1 MEQSRGSSAESSA
14 CTAPEW
20 GRQHEHEQQAGGGAT
35 TSSSGSSPTAA
46 SSTMRGW
53 WLGWGRAVA
62 GTAKLCLGVGLPTTH
77 AAAPAEEGGWWRACW
92 AGRAAVVAV
101 VALAVAEQAATSLV
115 GPLTGQFYA
124 LLTSV
129 NDDHHQQRGAG
140 WPPLSFV
147 GFLAHA
153 AAVLLLVASL
163 RALAQAVVG
172 YVGAA
177 CRRALTGRMHARYFE
192 GNTYHLL
199 HLRPSPVDNP
209 DQRIAQDVQL
219 LTSSFGQ
226 LVYSCATVPIQM
238 GYYGYKTGELLGWW
252 GPFAVLAYFLVGTS
266 ISRWLAGPIVARV
279 YAQEAAEGDFR
290 YTHTRV
296 RTHSEAIAFFGGH
309 DAEARMAAR
318 DFGRLYSATLAVIRR
333 QLLLTCSTEAFSY
346 LGSILNFALL
356 ALPVFAGSY
365 ADLTAPQL
373 AAKISESSFVT
384 LYLIFAFTSVIQLF
398 TLLSNLVG
406 YYARV
411 HDLLAEME
419 HLHTLQRE
427 RRKLRHVVP
436 AEEGGL
442 AVRFEDVSYSTPT
455 SPPIPLVQDLSFEVR
470 PGHNL
475 LIMGPS
481 GSGKSSLLRVLR
493 GLWPT
498 ERGSVV
504 MPSAVAGRS
513 VRERAGPYCYND
525 YYCYYTSG
533 LWSPPPAAVTAS
545 SSSSTFSSSSWGYAT
560 LASSV
565 WGAEGEDD
573 EEEEEEER
581 GSTGAEDDGEEGGG
595 ASVFFIPQLPYV
607 FKGTL
612 VENLAYPFFALF
624 DSPRRRGSP
633 GECNDRHGPRHHR
646 SALPHHHH
654 ATDGAA
660 GGGGGGGREGDSDG
674 EHGSGDEELPLRSQ
688 QQQQRHHHH
697 HHRHRHL
704 RPAEKKSSRS
714 MWGLWRPRQRPSAA
728 AAAARDNHQQQQAEA
743 EAEAEEVLN
752 ARRVGWERV
761 REALEMAGLELLCE
775 RYGREALFTRR
786 QEWDGV
792 LSPGEQQR
800 LNFARLF
807 LRLLLLR
814 PASSSSSSSQS
825 TAAGSS
831 SRSSSREE
839 GGTGRARRP
848 VFAVLDEATSFMD
861 EAMER
866 RIYRQCEQEGVTL
879 ISVGHRSSLRA
890 YHRFLLLLRPAAA
903 SAARSTTSGGS
914 SSHRDDDD
922 DDALPTAHHHHRAGL
937 RTGPAAAAHRV
948 GGQGDS
954 DGHEEEEGWNNGEA
968 GTHEGSSSWTL
979 LPLVHDDGA
988 IDPASSSSW

>member
-1 MEQSRGSSAESSA
+1 
-14 CTAPEW
+14 
-20 GRQHEHEQQAGGGAT
+20 
-35 TSSSGSSPTAA
+35 
-46 SSTMRGW
+46 
-53 WLGWGRAVA
+53 
-62 GTAKLCLGVGLPTTH
+62 
-77 AAAPAEEGGWWRACW
+77 
-92 AGRAAVVAV
+92 
-101 VALAVAEQAATSLV
+101 
-115 GPLTGQFYA
+115 
-124 LLTSV
+124 
-129 NDDHHQQRGAG
+129 
-140 WPPLSFV
+140 
-147 GFLAHA
+147 
-153 AAVLLLVASL
+153 
-163 RALAQAVVG
+163 
-172 YVGAA
+172 
-177 CRRALTGRMHARYFE
+177 
-192 GNTYHLL
+192 
-199 HLRPSPVDNP
+199 
-209 DQRIAQDVQL
+209 
-219 LTSSFGQ
+219 
-226 LVYSCATVPIQM
+226 
-238 GYYGYKTGELLGWW
+238 
-252 GPFAVLAYFLVGTS
+252 
-266 ISRWLAGPIVARV
+266 
-279 YAQEAAEGDFR
+279 
-290 YTHTRV
+290 
-296 RTHSEAIAFFGGH
+296 
-309 DAEARMAAR
+309 
-318 DFGRLYSATLAVIRR
+318 
-333 QLLLTCSTEAFSY
+333 
-346 LGSILNFALL
+346 
-356 ALPVFAGSY
+356 
-365 ADLTAPQL
+365 
-373 AAKISESSFVT
+373 
-384 LYLIFAFTSVIQLF
+384 
-398 TLLSNLVG
+398 
-406 YYARV
+406 
-411 HDLLAEME
+411 
-419 HLHTLQRE
+419 
-427 RRKLRHVVP
+427 
-436 AEEGGL
+436 
-442 AVRFEDVSYSTPT
+442 
-455 SPPIPLVQDLSFEVR
+455 
-470 PGHNL
+470 
-475 LIMGPS
+475 
-481 GSGKSSLLRVLR
+481 
-493 GLWPT
+493 
-498 ERGSVV
+498 
-504 MPSAVAGRS
+504 MPSVVAGRS

-533 LWSPPPAAVTAS
+533 LWSQPPAAVTAS
-545 SSSSTFSSSSWGYAT
+545 SSSSSTFPSSSSWGYAT

-573 EEEEEEER
+573 DEDEDEEER
-581 GSTGAEDDGEEGGG
+581 GSEATGAEDDGEEGGG

-646 SALPHHHH
+646 SALPHHHRH

-660 GGGGGGGREGDSDG
+660 AAGGGGGEGDSDG

-688 QQQQRHHHH
+688 QQRHHH

-714 MWGLWRPRQRPSAA
+714 MWGLWRPRQRPPPAA
-728 AAAARDNHQQQQAEA
+728 AAPPAAARDNQQQQEEA
-743 EAEAEEVLN
+743 EAEAEEEVLN
-752 ARRVGWERV
+752 ARGVGWERV

-814 PASSSSSSSQS
+814 PAAASSQS
-825 TAAGSS
+825 TAAS
-831 SRSSSREE
+831 SSSREE

-903 SAARSTTSGGS
+903 AAARRTTSGSS
-914 SSHRDDDD
+914 SSHRDDDHD
-922 DDALPTAHHHHRAGL
+922 HDHDALPTARHDHRAGL
-937 RTGPAAAAHRV
+937 RTGPAAAAAHRV